1 MLIIDRLT
9 SEYGLDVAEV
19 NILDDMAMYEEYK
32 EIIPVVEV
40 TDVRVGR
47 VVAPVTEPELRAYF
61 TMAQHAI
68 EDRARRL
75 AGAGS
80 AGSVVQ
86 PYHESRLDRAARWI
100 GRHWLR
106 LLLIAM
112 GTFVT
117 IPWLAPVFAAFGWW
131 DVANPIYTAYALT
144 CHQLPERAGYVF
156 GYQVAFCYRNTA
168 LYAGVFIFGV
178 LYGLGRDRGV
188 SWLKWLTR
196 PLPWWGLVLLEIPI
210 FVDGITHTLG
220 LRDTFDWM
228 MDSSFGSF
236 YIGSQPFSLN
246 WWLRII
252 TGLIAA
258 LGAVWF
264 AFPRMQRA
272 TDESEA
278 LREMYRRRAGRT
290 KEPTKDERRKAKEER
305 PVVGVTES
313 V

>member
-1 MLIIDRLT
+1 M
-9 SEYGLDVAEV
+9 
-19 NILDDMAMYEEYK
+19 
-32 EIIPVVEV
+32 IPVVEV

-47 VVAPVTEPELRAYF
+47 LVAPISEAELYAYF
-61 TMAQHAI
+61 NLARHAI
-68 EDRARRL
+68 EDRERGRA
-75 AGAGS
+75 
-80 AGSVVQ
+80 SVAQ
-86 PYHESRLDRAARWI
+86 PYRESRLDRVARWI

-106 LLLIAM
+106 LLLVVM
-112 GTFVT
+112 GIFVT
-117 IPWLAPVFAAFGWW
+117 VPWLAPVFAWMGWW
-131 DVANPIYTAYALT
+131 DLANPIYTAYALT

-168 LYAGVFIFGV
+168 LYAGVFLFGA
-178 LYGLGRDRGV
+178 LYGLGRDRNAQ
-188 SWLKWLTR
+188 WLKWLTR
-196 PLPWWGLVLLEIPI
+196 PIAWWGLLLLEIPI
-210 FVDGITHTLG
+210 AVDGITHTLG

-258 LGAVWF
+258 LGVVWF

-272 TDESEA
+272 TDDSEA
-278 LREMYRRRAGRT
+278 LREMYRRRSRVTAP
-290 KEPTKDERRKAKEER
+290 E
-305 PVVGVTES
+305 GVPPAPLNPQQ